1 MNLLTSIAAAAAAVF
16 IAPSVSASP
25 FYFNSEI
32 NSGFSGWELNG
43 HTIDNHI
50 GVEGGYAAYSYY
62 LQGGPA
68 ILIDDVG
75 STEVEASAKA
85 GGNITVTSDLDL
97 YGEVSVLTTDDDP
110 NYGLKAGF
118 KYHF

>member
-1 MNLLTSIAAAAAAVF
+1 MKLIASIAAAAAVF

-32 NSGFSGWELNG
+32 NSGFSGTDLMG
-43 HTIDNHI
+43 HSIDNHI

-68 ILIDDVG
+68 ILIDDGG
-75 STEVEASAKA
+75 STEIEASAKA
-85 GGNITVTSDLDL
+85 GAGITVTPDLDV
-97 YGEVSVLTTDDDP
+97 YGEVSLLTTDDDP
-110 NYGLKAGF
+110 SYGLKAGF